1 MSACVACA
9 MDDNA
14 TDGVL
19 IAPRPSNIDINESP
33 SRRCPR
39 SDLPVLR
46 AGVEISSNFGTEFR
60 YGAGNLFA
68 TFPRVSRRDSAI
80 MSDRWIFATPARFRL
95 SPFPSRRTR
104 RRTRVARSASNR
116 SSIFAVSAGTF
127 MSVPLRT
134 RGLRK
139 ASIPKRTDKKT
150 RTVPRLWNGM
160 ERSGGR
166 MGPVAIN

>member
-1 MSACVACA
+1 MNHRHVAA
-9 MDDNA
+9 LGA
-14 TDGVL
+14 TFQ
-19 IAPRPSNIDINESP
+19 
-33 SRRCPR
+33 
-39 SDLPVLR
+39 

-68 TFPRVSRRDSAI
+68 TFRRVSRRDSAI
-80 MSDRWIFATPARFRL
+80 MLDRWIFATPARFRL

-139 ASIPKRTDKKT
+139 ASMPKRTDKKT
-150 RTVPRLWNGM
+150 DRSAIMEWNGTFRGPNGPRRDKLILVSAFYP
-160 ERSGGR
+160 RSQTARNALRAKGSRLADGF
-166 MGPVAIN
+166 